1 MQAMD
6 QTGLLAQH
14 GFDPAALLADEG
26 FDAFEEFDA
35 IMRAEGQNPYEE
47 YAWARKHAP
56 VRYVDPATEK
66 APNMGQGG
74 EPCYRVYRWEDVT
87 RVLRDT
93 EYFTSSYYNDTIELV
108 FGRTILG
115 MDGPMHTRYRA
126 LVATSFRQVAVAR
139 LEDTLIRGVVD
150 ELIDRFSHRG
160 RADLVRELTFA
171 FPANVIA
178 AMLGLPR
185 DQYEQFQRWT
195 AMLNLIG
202 FNPARGFAASL
213 QLREYF
219 LGFIADRRR
228 QPRDD
233 LISDLVT
240 AEVEGQRLTDEEI
253 VSYLRLLLSAGV
265 ETTSRFSANLLYAL
279 LTHEDQYEAVRKD
292 RSLLP
297 QAIEEGLRWEPPIV
311 AIPRRCVK
319 DVEIAGVRIP
329 AGSLVFACLGSANR
343 DETRYPDPDRFDIFR
358 EPHQYMSFGWG
369 HHMCLGMHLARL
381 ETKVAV
387 NRVMDRLADL
397 RLDPDVPNEGITGIA
412 FRSPRHLSVVFTPE
426 RRVAV
431 AA

>member
-1 MQAMD
+1 MQATQAMENFD
-6 QTGLLAQH
+6 Q
-14 GFDPAALLADEG
+14 AALLADEG
-26 FDAFEEFDA
+26 FDAFEEFDR
-35 IMRAEGQNPYEE
+35 IMRSEGEDPYEE
-47 YAWARKHAP
+47 YAWARAHAP
-56 VRYVDPATEK
+56 VRYVDPTREK
-66 APNMGQGG
+66 GPNMGQGA
-74 EPCYRVYRWEDVT
+74 EPCYRVYRWEEVT

-93 EYFTSSYYNDTIELV
+93 EYFNSSYYNDTIELV

-115 MDGPMHTRYRA
+115 MDGPQHTRYRA

-139 LEDTLIRGVVD
+139 FEDTLIRAVVD
-150 ELIDRFSHRG
+150 ELIDCFAGRG

-178 AMLGLPR
+178 ALLGLPR
-185 DQYEQFQRWT
+185 DQYERFQRWT

-202 FNPARGFAASL
+202 FNPPRGFAASL

-228 QPRDD
+228 RPRDD

-265 ETTSRFSANLLYAL
+265 ETTSRFSANLLWAL
-279 LTHEDQYEAVRKD
+279 LSHYDQYQAVCRD

-311 AIPRRCVK
+311 AIPRRCLK
-319 DVEIAGVRIP
+319 DVELAGVRIP

-343 DETRYPDPDRFDIFR
+343 DERRYPEPDRFDIFR

-387 NRVMDRLADL
+387 DRVMDRLADL
-397 RLDPDVPNEGITGIA
+397 RLDPEVANEGITGIA
-412 FRSPRHLSVVFTPE
+412 FRSPRHLRVVFTPE
-426 RRVAV
+426 GAAGV
-431 AA
+431 AAA